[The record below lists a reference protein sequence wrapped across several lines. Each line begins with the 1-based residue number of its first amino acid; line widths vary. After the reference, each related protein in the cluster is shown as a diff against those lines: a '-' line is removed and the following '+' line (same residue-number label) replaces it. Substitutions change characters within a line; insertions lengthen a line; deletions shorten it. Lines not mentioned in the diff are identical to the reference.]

1 MNIGDNNSQLL
12 SEINMT
18 PFIDVMLVLLII
30 FMVTAP
36 MMTQGVDVSLPKANS
51 QSLTTD
57 EEPLI
62 LSIDKNSKIFIDDYE
77 VSYGYLEEKISRI
90 LKKKPDRKVFLKA
103 DKSISYGLV
112 VKVMSEVKNAG
123 VENLGMITEPVS
135 KNEKNK

>member
-62 LSIDKNSKIFIDDYE
+62 LSIDKSSKIFIDDYE
-77 VSYGYLEEKISRI
+77 VSYGYLKEKISRI

-135 KNEKNK
+135 KNEKNR